1 MTRPMHINFTIERRA
16 LLPALAAA
24 NRTVEKRITIPI
36 LGNVLIKC
44 EGGLLTVTGTNL
56 DTEVKVTARQSGI
69 TDFPAITV
77 PSALLHSAINKAP
90 DGCEISFEGD
100 DTVLNIK
107 AGRSLLQLP
116 LLPASDFPAMEAGG
130 FTHEFDIAANSFSR
144 ILSSVGF
151 AVSSEETRYY
161 LTGIF
166 MHRVEEKL
174 AFAATDG
181 HQFAHIKISA
191 PDGSEDMPGIII
203 PRGVLNLLSHCTKAE
218 GMITISLSDR
228 KIRAAFQ
235 DGVTVT
241 SKLVDGKYPD
251 YQRIIPLNNDKIYI
265 VDREALLAAVGRVSL
280 VVGERSEAVK
290 LTFGSEDVRLEIDN
304 PAAGRM
310 EDAVSLSDSPSEET
324 VIGLNYKYCINV
336 LSATDAE
343 EIRFAL
349 NTSNDACIASPV
361 MDPESGEPPVFII
374 MPMRA

>member
-1 MTRPMHINFTIERRA
+1 MNKATRIDFTIERRA

-24 NRTVEKRITIPI
+24 NRVVEKRITIPI
-36 LGNVLIKC
+36 LGNVLFKC
-44 EGGLLTVTGTNL
+44 EDGLLTVTGTNL
-56 DTEVKVTARQSGI
+56 DNEVKVTARQSGI
-69 TDFPAITV
+69 ADFPMFTV
-77 PSALLHSAINKAP
+77 PSALLYSAINKAP
-90 DGCEISFEGD
+90 DGCQISFDGD
-100 DTVLNIK
+100 DTVLNIS
-107 AGRSLLQLP
+107 AGRSRLQLP
-116 LLPASDFPAMEAGG
+116 LLPATDFPAMEAGG
-130 FTHEFDIAANSFSR
+130 FTHIFEISTSSLSR
-144 ILSSVGF
+144 VLSSVCF

-166 MHRVEEKL
+166 MHRAERHL

-181 HQFAHIKISA
+181 HQLAHMKINA
-191 PDGSEDMPGIII
+191 PDGSEDMPGVII

-241 SKLVDGKYPD
+241 SKLVDGAYPD
-251 YQRIIPLNNDKIYI
+251 YQRIIPTTNDKIYI

-290 LTFGSEDVRLEIDN
+290 FTFGSEDVRLEIDN
-304 PAAGRM
+304 PATGRM
-310 EDAVSLSDSPSEET
+310 EDAVALSDSPSEDT

-349 NTSNDACIASPV
+349 NTSSDACLASPV